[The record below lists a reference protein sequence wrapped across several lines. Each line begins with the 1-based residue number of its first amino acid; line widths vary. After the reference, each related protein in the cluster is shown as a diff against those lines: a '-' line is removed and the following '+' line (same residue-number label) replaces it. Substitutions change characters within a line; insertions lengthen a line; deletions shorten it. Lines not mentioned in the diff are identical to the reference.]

1 MSLQFI
7 LGNSGSGK
15 SSFLYQKVIEE
26 SMAHP
31 MENYLIL
38 VPEQFTMQTQKE
50 LVSLHPKHA
59 IMNIDVL
66 SFNRLAFRVFDEL
79 GKTDFVVLEE
89 TGKNLVLRKV
99 AEEKKKDLPVLGGN
113 LKKMGYISEL
123 KSLLSEFMQYNVTPD
138 MLEELTGGENSA
150 QSFSYKMRDVLTMY
164 RGFLDYVEGTYITAE
179 EILDLLADLAEDSAL
194 LRGSTLVFDGF
205 TGFTPNQNKLLKVLF
220 PLVGDVLVTVS
231 MDERED
237 FFGKPQIQ
245 DLFYMSKKMIAG
257 LIGIA
262 EETGV
267 TVKEPV
273 ILHGGDKK
281 RFLHAPALYH
291 LEQNLFRRKQ
301 RTYGEK
307 QDAIRVLVLH
317 DPKEE
322 LRFAAGEI
330 RRLVRE
336 EHFRYRDFAI
346 VSGDDTTYR
355 NYAPQIFEEY
365 DIPVFM
371 DNRKN
376 ILFHPFPEFIRAVLE
391 VIEQD
396 FSYESVFRYYR
407 TALTGL
413 PAEKIDL
420 LENYVLATGVRGHSG
435 WEKKWVRLPKNWEE
449 AVLEEVNA
457 IREKFC
463 VDIEPLYQVFRD
475 NNENLRQKTVAL
487 YEFICA
493 HEIAQ
498 KMTAYQKN
506 FEAEGDAATAKEYEQ
521 IYGIVMDLLE
531 KMVDLLGEECLSVR
545 EYREILDAG
554 FEAAN
559 VGVIPPGYDRVVI
572 GDIERTRLEHIRVL
586 FFVGVNDGV
595 IPKADSHGGII
606 SELER
611 ERLSAEHI
619 ELAPTARERA
629 FIQKFY
635 LYLNM
640 TKPSEKLYITYAG
653 VNMDGKALRRSYLV
667 GTVIKLFPGLSVEE
681 AGENTDLWLVTP
693 KSSLKIF
700 LDGLSRVRMGKM
712 DEEWKA
718 LYAWYAAHTKWA
730 DKAEEL
736 LDAAFYCHA
745 SERLSKE
752 AAGALYGA
760 VLTNSVTRLE
770 RFASCAFSHFL
781 RYGLGLEERQIS
793 EFAPLDL
800 GNVLHQALETYSK
813 ALEHS
818 SYDWF
823 DVPEAEMER
832 LAETALADAVAAMRN
847 SSLYDTAKDAYM
859 VERMHNLLNR
869 TVKTITEQIRRGSF
883 LPENYEVSFS
893 FTEDLDAVNFALGK
907 EERMR
912 LQGRIDRM
920 DVWKN
925 EDDIYVKIVDYKSG
939 GSTQFELLSIYH
951 GLQLQLVVY
960 LNAGLELMQKR
971 YPGKQILP
979 GGIFY
984 YHMDDPF
991 IDVAEEKSDDM
1002 IFEEILGQLKMDGLV
1017 NAKTEVIDAMD
1028 RDLTGTSVI
1037 LPVGRKKDGSLK
1049 AGSHAVEQEE
1059 FRELSAFVNR
1069 KIGELGKDMLNGNI
1083 DAAPY
1088 RLDKKEACAFCPYH
1102 GVCGFDE
1109 KMPGFS
1115 YRNLKKFDSD
1125 AEIFAQMRKEEYDGR
1140 DVDREPETGH

>member
-99 AEEKKKDLPVLGGN
+99 AEEKKKELPMLGGN
-113 LKKMGYISEL
+113 LRKMGYISEV
-123 KSLLSEFMQYNVTPD
+123 KSLLSEFMQYNVTPQ
-138 MLEELTGGENSA
+138 MLEELTGEGKIAS
-150 QSFSYKMRDVLTMY
+150 SFSYKMRDVLTMY

-179 EILDLLADLAEDSAL
+179 EILDLLAELAEDSAL

-205 TGFTPNQNKLLKVLF
+205 TGFTPNQNKLLAVLF
-220 PLVGDVLVTVS
+220 PLVKDIIVTVS

-237 FFGKPQIQ
+237 FYAKPQMQ
-245 DLFYMSKKMIAG
+245 DLFYMSRKMIRS
-257 LIGIA
+257 LMEIA
-262 EETGV
+262 KETGTEV
-267 TVKEPV
+267 EEPV
-273 ILHGGDKK
+273 VLNGGDKK
-281 RFLHAPALYH
+281 RYRSAPALYH

-301 RTYGEK
+301 NTYGKK
-307 QDAIRVLVLH
+307 QDAIRVLALH
-317 DPKEE
+317 DAREE

-336 EHFRYRDFAI
+336 EHYRYRDFAI
-346 VSGDDTTYR
+346 VSGDDAAYG
-355 NYAPQIFEEY
+355 NYAPQIFADY
-365 DIPVFM
+365 DIPIFM
-371 DNRKN
+371 DNKKN

-391 VIEQD
+391 IIEQD
-396 FSYESVFRYYR
+396 FSYESVFRYFR
-407 TALTGL
+407 TELTGIT
-413 PAEKIDL
+413 AKQVDL

-435 WEKKWVRLPKNWEE
+435 WGKKWVRLPKNWEE
-449 AVLEEVNA
+449 ALLEDINA
-457 IREKFC
+457 MRERFFA
-463 VDIEPLYQVFRD
+463 DIEPLYQVFKD
-475 NNENLRQKTVAL
+475 KTADLRKKTVAL
-487 YEFICA
+487 YEFIRG

-498 KMTAYQKN
+498 KMTAYQKA
-506 FEAEGDAATAKEYEQ
+506 FETDGDAARAKEYEQ
-521 IYGIVMDLLE
+521 IYGIVMDLFE
-531 KMVDLLGEECLSVR
+531 KMVDLLGDEFLSVR

-611 ERLSAEHI
+611 ERLFAEHI

-640 TKPSEKLYITYAG
+640 TKPSEKLYMTYAE
-653 VNMDGKALRRSYLV
+653 VNMDGKAQRRSYLV
-667 GTVIKLFPGLSVEE
+667 GTVMKLFPELIVEE
-681 AGENTDLWLVTP
+681 IKDASDLWLVTP
-693 KSSLKIF
+693 KSGLKIF
-700 LDGLSRVRMGKM
+700 LDGLADVRKGTM
-712 DEEWKA
+712 DEQWKA
-718 LYAWYAAHTKWA
+718 LYAWYEAHPDWA
-730 DKAEEL
+730 EQVEKL
-736 LDAAFYCHA
+736 LDAAFYCYA
-745 SERLSKE
+745 SERLSGE
-752 AAGALYGA
+752 AARALYGA

-781 RYGLGLEERQIS
+781 SYGLGLEERQIS
-793 EFAPLDL
+793 EFAPPDL

-813 ALEHS
+813 ALKKS
-818 SYDWF
+818 NYDWF
-823 DVPEAEMER
+823 SVPETEMER
-832 LAETALADAVAAMRN
+832 LAKEALADAVAAMRN
-847 SSLYDTAKDAYM
+847 TSLYDTARDAYM
-859 VERMHNLLNR
+859 VERMHALLNR
-869 TVKTITEQIRRGSF
+869 TIKTITEQIRRGSF

-893 FTEDLDAVNFALGK
+893 FTEDLDAVNFVLG
-907 EERMR
+907 EEEKMR
-912 LQGRIDRM
+912 LRGRIDRM

-971 YPGKQILP
+971 YPGKKVLP

-984 YHMDDPF
+984 YHMDDPY
-991 IDVAEEKSDDM
+991 IDLSEEKSDEQ
-1002 IFEEILGQLKMDGLV
+1002 IFEEILGKLKLDGLV

-1028 RDLTGTSVI
+1028 RDLTGTSVV

-1049 AGSHAVEQEE
+1049 AGSHAVGEEE
-1059 FRELSAFVNR
+1059 FNELSAFVHH
-1069 KIGELGKDMLNGNI
+1069 KIGELGTDILGGNI

-1088 RLDKKEACAFCPYH
+1088 KLDKKEACAFCPYH

-1109 KMPGFS
+1109 KMPGYS
-1115 YRNLKKFDSD
+1115 YRKLKKFDSD
-1125 AEIFAQMRKEEYDGR
+1125 AEILAQMRKEEYDGR
-1140 DVDREPETGH
+1140 DMDGESEKGH

>member
-99 AEEKKKDLPVLGGN
+99 AGEKKKELPVLGAN
-113 LKKMGYISEL
+113 LKKMGYISEV
-123 KSLLSEFMQYNVTPD
+123 KSLLSEFMQYNVTPE
-138 MLEELTGGENSA
+138 MLEELTGEGKTS
-150 QSFSYKMRDVLTMY
+150 SFSYKMRDVLTMY

-179 EILDLLADLAEDSAL
+179 EILDLLAELADDSAL
-194 LRGSTLVFDGF
+194 LRDSTLVFDGF
-205 TGFTPNQNKLLKVLF
+205 TGFTPNQNKLLTVLF
-220 PLVGDVLVTVS
+220 PLVKDVLVTVS

-237 FFGKPQIQ
+237 FYAKPQMQ
-245 DLFYMSKKMIAG
+245 DLFYMSRKMIRS
-257 LIGIA
+257 LMEIA
-262 EETGV
+262 RETGV
-267 TVKEPV
+267 CVKEPV
-273 ILHGGDKK
+273 VLGGGESK
-281 RFLHAPALYH
+281 RYKNAPALYH

-301 RTYGEK
+301 TAYEK
-307 QDAIRVLVLH
+307 EQDSIRVFALH
-317 DPKEE
+317 DAREE
-322 LRFAAGEI
+322 LCFAAGEI

-336 EHFRYRDFAI
+336 EHYRYRDFAI
-346 VSGDDTTYR
+346 VSGDDATYG
-355 NYAPQIFEEY
+355 NYAPQIFAEY
-365 DIPVFM
+365 GIPVFM
-371 DNRKN
+371 DNKKN

-391 VIEQD
+391 IIEQD
-396 FSYESVFRYYR
+396 FSYESVFRYFR

-413 PAEKIDL
+413 ATEKVDL
-420 LENYVLATGVRGHSG
+420 LENYVLATGVRGHAG

-449 AVLEEVNA
+449 AVLEEVNGM
-457 IREKFC
+457 REVFFA
-463 VDIEPLYQVFRD
+463 DIEPLYQVFRD
-475 NNENLRQKTVAL
+475 PAADLRQKTVAL
-487 YEFICA
+487 YEFIRA

-498 KMTAYQKN
+498 KMTAYKRA
-506 FEAEGDAATAKEYEQ
+506 FEENGDAATAKEYEQ
-521 IYGIVMDLLE
+521 IYGIVMDLFE
-531 KMVDLLGEECLSVR
+531 KMVDLLGEERLSVR

-595 IPKADSHGGII
+595 IPKADNHGGII

-611 ERLSAEHI
+611 ERLFAEHI

-640 TKPSEKLYITYAG
+640 TKPSEKLYITYAK
-653 VNMDGKALRRSYLV
+653 VNMDGKAQRRSYLV
-667 GTVIKLFPGLSVEE
+667 GTVSKLFPELAVEE
-681 AGENTDLWLVTP
+681 IKNASDLRLVTP
-693 KSSLKIF
+693 ESSLKIF
-700 LDGLSRVRMGKM
+700 LDGLSGVREGTMA
-712 DEEWKA
+712 EEWKA
-718 LYAWYAAHTKWA
+718 LYAWYASKEEWA
-730 DKAEEL
+730 GRVEKL

-745 SERLSKE
+745 GERLTKD
-752 AAGALYGA
+752 AASALYGA

-781 RYGLGLEERQIS
+781 SYGLGLTEREIS
-793 EFAPLDL
+793 EFTPPDL
-800 GNVLHQALETYSK
+800 GNILHQALETYSK
-813 ALEHS
+813 ALEKS
-818 SYDWF
+818 EYDWF
-823 DVPEAEMER
+823 SVPDAEMER
-832 LAETALADAVAAMRN
+832 MAGQALEDAVAAMRN
-847 SSLYDTAKDAYM
+847 TSLYDTARDAYM
-859 VERMHNLLNR
+859 VERMHALLNR
-869 TVKTITEQIRRGSF
+869 TVKTITEQIKRGSF

-893 FTEDLDAVNFALGK
+893 FTEDLDAVNFALGEK
-907 EERMR
+907 EKMR
-912 LQGRIDRM
+912 LKGRIDRM
-920 DVWKN
+920 DLWEN

-960 LNAGLELMQKR
+960 LNAGLELIQKR
-971 YPGKQILP
+971 YPGKKVLP

-984 YHMDDPF
+984 YHMDDPY
-991 IDVAEEKSDDM
+991 IDVSEERSEEE
-1002 IFEEILGQLKMDGLV
+1002 IFEEILGKLKMDGLV

-1028 RDLTGTSVI
+1028 RDLTGTSVV

-1049 AGSHAVEQEE
+1049 AGSHAVGQEE
-1059 FRELSAFVNR
+1059 FGELSAFVHH
-1069 KIGELGKDMLNGNI
+1069 KIAELGTDILAGNI

-1125 AEIFAQMRKEEYDGR
+1125 EEIFAQMRKEEFHGH
-1140 DVDREPETGH
+1140 DVDGEPEKGH